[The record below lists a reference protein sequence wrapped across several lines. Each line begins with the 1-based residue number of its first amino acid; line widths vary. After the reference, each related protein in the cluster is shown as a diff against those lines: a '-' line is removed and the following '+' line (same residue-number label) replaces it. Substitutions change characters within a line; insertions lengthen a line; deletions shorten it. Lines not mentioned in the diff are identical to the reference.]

1 MLLMAHVLTLLATML
16 VLAAPGALAQAV
28 SVPLTT
34 ARDSDLYPWITQL
47 SAGHI
52 SWSGDPESDVAGYLH
67 RVVVTTTEIY
77 NDVIIERVTVGQEGF
92 GKKLGWSRQMD
103 VEAFAAAFAIR
114 GEFTGLLV
122 ERWLDAD
129 TFVVSREGRR
139 FAVAVRALDH
149 VLVDELTPR

>member
-1 MLLMAHVLTLLATML
+1 M
-16 VLAAPGALAQAV
+16 
-28 SVPLTT
+28 
-34 ARDSDLYPWITQL
+34 
-47 SAGHI
+47 
-52 SWSGDPESDVAGYLH
+52 
-67 RVVVTTTEIY
+67 
-77 NDVIIERVTVGQEGF
+77 TVGQEGF

-122 ERWLDAD
+122 ERWLDPD